1 MFVGVNRQE
10 QGDKG
15 ELSAM
20 SWYVGEGHAVYV
32 PLGHS
37 PDADFVADDGKRLI
51 RVQVKTSGYERKGR
65 WEVAICTRGGNQSW
79 SGVAKYF
86 SATRCDE
93 LFVVTVSGRRW
104 RIPAGAVEAATSM
117 CLGGP
122 KYAEYEVDWGPPL
135 IASPALLS
143 LTCPAPAG

>member
-1 MFVGVNRQE
+1 MNRQE

-20 SWYVGEGHAVYV
+20 SWYVGEGHDVYV

-37 PDADFVADDGKRLI
+37 PDADFIADDGERLI
-51 RVQVKTSGYERKGR
+51 RVQVKTSGHLDKGR
-65 WEVAICTRGGNQSW
+65 WCVAVCTRGGNQSW
-79 SGVAKYF
+79 NRVVKRF

-93 LFVVTVSGRRW
+93 LLVVTVNGRRW
-104 RIPAGAVEAATSM
+104 RIPASAVEATTTM

-122 KYAEYEVDWGPPL
+122 KYAEFEVDAGPPL
-135 IASPALLS
+135 IGSRVPETLR
-143 LTCPAPAG
+143 CPTLAG